1 LESFCKSL
9 KTSKKNS
16 EQSFRITQIHLPL
29 PSSKNSRVRKRGKK
43 IFTGLS
49 FSYFEARFWQKNN
62 N

>member
-1 LESFCKSL
+1 L

-29 PSSKNSRVRKRGKK
+29 PSSKNSRVEKEAKK
-43 IFTGLS
+43 IFIGLS